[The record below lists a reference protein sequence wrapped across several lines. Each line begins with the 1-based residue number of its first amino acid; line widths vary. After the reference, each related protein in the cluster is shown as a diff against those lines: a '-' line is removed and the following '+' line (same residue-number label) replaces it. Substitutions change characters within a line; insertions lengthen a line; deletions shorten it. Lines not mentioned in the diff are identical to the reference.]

1 MLGIYLLH
9 NEGRLVEKYEQ
20 ERKPE
25 ALMEV
30 LSVEYPGLIAGG
42 KTDLHALRRWV
53 LVPWE
58 SGAPEISGF
67 SDHSFD
73 AYLFLDEEGIPALVG
88 IKRSVD
94 KRLFRDIIADVLDC
108 AEHVVAEC
116 PAEAIRA
123 RFEAASLDPDAQL
136 ARLLGEGSDLE
147 HFWRCVSA
155 SLGAGKMRLIF
166 IGSDSH

>member
-1 MLGIYLLH
+1 MLSLP
-9 NEGRLVEKYEQ
+9 RKYTQ
-20 ERKPE
+20 R
-25 ALMEV
+25 A
-30 LSVEYPGLIAGG
+30 SGSCHQRF
-42 KTDLHALRRWV
+42 HA
-53 LVPWE
+53 
-58 SGAPEISGF
+58 SGSPRD

-147 HFWRCVSA
+147 HFWHCVSA